1 LDFPSVLRLFNI
13 NDATIP
19 YSLIKKELMMLKK
32 AFIPLMVAG
41 LIFGAHAGDYDMEAN
56 PSKVFLGIQLSGAW
70 VQGTHKTDLNYATSG
85 LGYGV
90 RLGAQNA
97 EWRSFLS
104 ADKFN
109 NDKVSYERGELHV
122 DYLFTFPQLTEF
134 GLHPFI
140 GMNGGYANY
149 EAEGGI
155 NENGFTY
162 GGELGVVFDLNDQID
177 IDVSYQYSLSH
188 SDAFDHVGNLG
199 IGINYKY

>member
-1 LDFPSVLRLFNI
+1 MF
-13 NDATIP
+13 
-19 YSLIKKELMMLKK
+19 KM

-41 LIFGAHAGDYDMEAN
+41 LVLGASAGDYEVEAN

-85 LGYGV
+85 LGYGF
-90 RLGAQNA
+90 RLGAQNS
-97 EWRSFLS
+97 EWRTFLS
-104 ADKFN
+104 VDKFN

-122 DYLFTFPQLTEF
+122 NYLFTFPQLTDF
-134 GLHPFI
+134 GLRPFI

-149 EAEGGI
+149 EAEGAI

-162 GGELGVVFDLNDQID
+162 GGEAGVIYDVNDQFDID
-177 IDVSYQYSLSH
+177 ITYQYSMSRAA
-188 SDAFDHVGNLG
+188 AFDHVGNLG